1 MLLKTRAKPSIATSE
16 PQRGMSLSEC
26 EARFSDG
33 DAEVRSQAARELAVC
48 DSGARVL
55 LSRLEQ
61 EQSTLVRESIF
72 TSLTQLG
79 DSRAVAGMVELLRS
93 EDAELRNGAIEALKL
108 LPESVAEFIPGLLA
122 DIDPDVRILTIS
134 ILESLRHPLVE
145 EWLIEVIEEDQHL
158 NVCGAALDLLAEVG
172 TERSVGPIRG
182 LRERFKDAPYMQF
195 TADLVL
201 KRIEEGNAA

>member
-1 MLLKTRAKPSIATSE
+1 
-16 PQRGMSLSEC
+16 MSLSEC
-26 EARFSDG
+26 ESRIADG
-33 DAEVRSQAARELAVC
+33 DAEIRRRAARELAAC
-48 DSGARVL
+48 SRGTGVL

-61 EQSTLVRESIF
+61 ERSTVVRESIF

-79 DSRAVAGMVELLRS
+79 DSTAVAGMVELLRS

-108 LPESVAEFIPGLLA
+108 LPESVAEFIPALLS

-134 ILESLRHPLVE
+134 ILESLRHPQVE

-158 NVCGAALDLLAEVG
+158 NVCGAALDLLAEIG
-172 TERSVGPIRG
+172 TERSLGPIRG
-182 LRERFKDAPYMQF
+182 LRERFKDAPYVQF

-201 KRIEEGNAA
+201 QRIEKGNAA